1 MQSFN
6 FGEPNTILV
15 LGCLGIVQ
23 ALFLTIY
30 LLTLKTGNR
39 QANVLLGLLL
49 LGLTIRIGK
58 AVIYNY
64 TYIGPWPRNLGISGF
79 LLAGPFLWF
88 YGRTLFEKDKTFPK
102 KNYYH
107 LIPFVLFVLFSK
119 IIPNDRDA
127 LSLIPYTLVQLH
139 FLFYIGCAWWLIY
152 GGAGNAQHRLAPWYR
167 NITIGVT
174 LVYMLYAGIF
184 IGIIPFYL
192 LGATSFSFLI
202 YIFSFLFLK
211 KHHFVLE
218 KYAKSSVGTAESKQL
233 VQKVRDLFE
242 KEETYLSSEA
252 SLQVI
257 AAELDVKPRILS
269 QAINENEQMN
279 FSEFVNHYRIERAKE
294 LLIAPAR
301 KQDKIATIAFDCGF
315 GNVTSFNIEFKSRVK
330 LTPSQFRKQFATA

>member
-6 FGEPNTILV
+6 FGEPDIILV
-15 LGCLGIVQ
+15 LGFLGIVQ

-39 QANVLLGLLL
+39 QANVMLGLLL

-58 AVIYNY
+58 AVVYNY
-64 TYIGPWPRNLGISGF
+64 TYLGPWVRNLGISGF

-88 YGRTLFEKDKTFPK
+88 YGRTLFEKDNTFPQ
-102 KNYYH
+102 KNHYH
-107 LIPFVLFVLFSK
+107 LIPFVLFVVFSK
-119 IIPNDRDA
+119 IIPNDKDA
-127 LSLIPYTLVQLH
+127 VSLIPYALVQLH
-139 FLFYIGCAWWLIY
+139 FLFYIGSAWWLIY
-152 GGAGNAQHRLAPWYR
+152 GAGNAKHRLAPWYR

-174 LVYMLYAGIF
+174 LISVLYIGIF
-184 IGIIPFYL
+184 IGFIPFYL

-233 VQKVRDLFE
+233 VQKVKDLFVS
-242 KEETYLSSEA
+242 EETYLSSEA
-252 SLQVI
+252 TLKAI
-257 AAELDVKPRILS
+257 ASELDVNPRILS

-315 GNVTSFNIEFKSRVK
+315 GNVTSFNVEFKSRVK
-330 LTPSQFRKQFATA
+330 LTPSQFRKQFAVV